1 MLNIR
6 FYFRMRRQ
14 VTSSLDAGPEYHNE
28 NGITLCCQHKSFHFL
43 STIYTIH
50 FKTFGVVFV
59 SLFGGRCLCQLSV
72 CTMKK
77 EMCVVP
83 ESSIPYIEC
92 QLHFQPLFLLLLS
105 AMPQPTLL
113 QLFHCIFWQW
123 FQVLFLVKFL
133 PLALFPRKLLKFHLL
148 FSSPLTFSSPH
159 KYMHQTHT
167 IFTFLFIPQFSYF

>member
-1 MLNIR
+1 MPFFAFSKQDVFQFSLLRSNCEQVPGFDRVGPGMLNIR

-113 QLFHCIFWQW
+113 
-123 FQVLFLVKFL
+123 
-133 PLALFPRKLLKFHLL
+133 
-148 FSSPLTFSSPH
+148 
-159 KYMHQTHT
+159 
-167 IFTFLFIPQFSYF
+167 